1 MFYPVYRDR
10 DILAGAAWYDPDDGK
25 YVRVE
30 EMPRSH
36 GDGDVTLIE
45 SGNLYVTEERLRDS
59 LKSAGEFEEHPPPNP
74 PKGRKHWFSRPWS
87 PPPQPGNLF
96 WMPPPVVGFVV
107 LTAWREWSR
116 ISDEGGEFS
125 QLSEQMQ
132 KSVLLG
138 AREVAAYHGIEMEHN
153 VVVIQSTETA
163 ETQKKRDWPDTRVE
177 ISNKPEKAVLK
188 ILERMG
194 IPNA

>member
-1 MFYPVYRDR
+1 MFYQVYRDR

-30 EMPRSH
+30 EMPKGP
-36 GDGDVTLIE
+36 GDGEVTLVE

-59 LKSAGEFEEHPPPNP
+59 LKSSGLFEEDPPPNP
-74 PKGRKHWFSRPWS
+74 PKGRKHWFSRPWT

-96 WMPPPVVGFVV
+96 WMPRPVAGFVV

-116 ISDEGGEFS
+116 ILEEGGEFS
-125 QLSEQMQ
+125 QLPEQMQ

-163 ETQKKRDWPDTRVE
+163 EVQKKRDWSDTKVE